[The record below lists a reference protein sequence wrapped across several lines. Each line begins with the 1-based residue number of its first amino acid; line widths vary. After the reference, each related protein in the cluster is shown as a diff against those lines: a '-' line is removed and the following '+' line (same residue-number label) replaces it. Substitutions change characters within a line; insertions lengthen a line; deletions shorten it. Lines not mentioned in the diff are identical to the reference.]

1 MLKFKNVLIVPIMFV
16 FICLFNSA
24 NAGIIFTDKTFINKP
39 SQNDTNLIDVTGYE
53 NYTNLLFTFQ
63 ARGDY
68 GTAIDE
74 NITFFID
81 DVYIGV
87 YDWTTPGTV
96 QGPYNNINWDWI
108 LNYSF
113 AISDADWANYASNS
127 FITVEWDNSD
137 SVGKD
142 PSAYYVEYTLTGQ
155 PIPVP
160 APAPFIPLILG
171 LCLTCLRVRMFK

>member
-24 NAGIIFTDKTFINKP
+24 NAGIIFTDKTFINVT
-39 SQNDTNLIDVTGYE
+39 SQNDTNLINITGYE

-68 GTAIDE
+68 GASTGE
-74 NITFFID
+74 NISFFID
-81 DVYIGV
+81 DVYKGA
-87 YDWTTPGTV
+87 YDWTTPGSV
-96 QGPYNNINWDWI
+96 QGPDNKLHFDWI

-113 AISDADWANYASNS
+113 TISDVDWANYASNS
-127 FITVEWDNSD
+127 FIKVEWDNSD
-137 SVGKD
+137 AVGASS
-142 PSAYYVEYTLTGQ
+142 PYYVEYTLTGE

-171 LCLTCLRVRMFK
+171 LCLTCLRVRIFK

>member
-1 MLKFKNVLIVPIMFV
+1 V

-24 NAGIIFTDKTFINKP
+24 NAGIIFTDKTFINVT
-39 SQNDTNLIDVTGYE
+39 SQNDTNLINITGYE

-68 GTAIDE
+68 GNSLDE
-74 NITFFID
+74 NISFLID
-81 DVYIGV
+81 DVYIGT
-87 YDWTTPGTV
+87 YDWTTSGSV
-96 QGPYNNINWDWI
+96 LGPRNDIHWDWI

-113 AISDADWANYASNS
+113 TISDVDWANYASNS
-127 FITVEWDNSD
+127 FIKVEWDNSD
-137 SVGKD
+137 AVGASS
-142 PSAYYVEYTLTGQ
+142 PYYVEYTLTGE

-171 LCLTCLRVRMFK
+171 LCLTCLRVRIFK